1 MIIEFYNIFRK
12 DTKKRKKKEFIY
24 LNFTQEVP
32 IIIEKCKSKQSV
44 PD

>member
-1 MIIEFYNIFRK
+1 MIVEFYNIFAKIRK
-12 DTKKRKKKEFIY
+12 ERKKKEFIY

-32 IIIEKCKSKQSV
+32 IIIEKCKSKQSA